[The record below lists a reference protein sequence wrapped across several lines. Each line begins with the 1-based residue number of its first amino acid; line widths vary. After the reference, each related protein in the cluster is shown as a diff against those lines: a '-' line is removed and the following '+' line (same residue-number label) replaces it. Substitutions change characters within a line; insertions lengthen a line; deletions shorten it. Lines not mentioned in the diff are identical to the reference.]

1 MVLRALVL
9 FSSIAVVTFDP
20 SPAAAAQ
27 RQASPGRST
36 VAGVVRDS
44 SGGAVV
50 GAVVVARFARSEQQT
65 VTGPD
70 GRFSLEPPAGEEV
83 VLVVRA
89 GGFAESEQRLA
100 PGAANQELTVVLMP
114 ATLFE
119 SVTVTPTRTE
129 QRLGDV
135 PASVNVLNSE
145 DIRQS
150 PAVVSDD
157 VLRQVPTFSLF
168 RRTSSLSAHPT
179 TQGVSLR
186 GIGPSG
192 VSRTLVLLDGVPFN
206 DPFGGWVYWT
216 RVPMDSTDRIEMV
229 DNSSSSLYGNYAMG
243 GVINIVT
250 TRPAARTVE
259 FKPQYGSRTSP
270 KLDFFA
276 SDVWGKVGA
285 AVEGSM
291 FKTDGFPN
299 VVPSERGAVDNEAT
313 VDYTNYNV
321 KIDYDA
327 SSAVKAFIRGGYF
340 RENRDNAKISTFD
353 GTEEANDTR
362 WSYVSGGVRMV
373 LPDQSDLQAR
383 VFSDF
388 ETFHSNFLAVP
399 NASPP
404 RSIGRMTLNQTV
416 PTTGVGAMASW
427 SKAFT
432 RNQYI
437 TAGTDWRWVDGESQ
451 EGVLDT
457 ARGAQ
462 VITERFSG
470 GNQQSLGAFVQD
482 MITAVPNTQI
492 TLSARVDHWRNYN
505 AHNLETSVGTG
516 LPTANNKPSCEDTGG
531 VPPTCLENK
540 DDTVVSPR
548 VAALYRV
555 TERLSVW
562 GDYGLGYRAPTLN
575 ELYRQFSVGQ
585 VLTRANDQLG
595 PERLRGGELGITLAP
610 VRNLTVRSTW
620 YDNRVENPVANVTIG
635 TNLQQRQN
643 LGRTRIWGIQ
653 NDVDYRLGTSW
664 RVSGGYLYNQ
674 AKVVEFD
681 ANPALVNNCN
691 GVAGEACFLPQVP
704 ENRGSLRGTY
714 SNPKYVTVSLGM
726 QVIGLQYEDD
736 QNARV
741 VPAQALSDAGYPVTT
756 APGLPKYT
764 LVDLMI
770 SRAFGRNVDA
780 YFGIQ
785 NIADRQYFVQTQAT
799 TVGSPRLVNGGI
811 RVRFSGR

>member
-1 MVLRALVL
+1 
-9 FSSIAVVTFDP
+9 
-20 SPAAAAQ
+20 
-27 RQASPGRST
+27 PG
-36 VAGVVRDS
+36 G
-44 SGGAVV
+44 
-50 GAVVVARFARSEQQT
+50 
-65 VTGPD
+65 
-70 GRFSLEPPAGEEV
+70 SLK
-83 VLVVRA
+83 LVVRA
-89 GGFAESEQRLA
+89 GGFAEFSESVTA
-100 PGAANQELTVVLMP
+100 SNEVSVVLKI

-119 SVTVTPTRTE
+119 TVTVTPTRSE
-129 QRLGDV
+129 KALGDV
-135 PASVNVLNSE
+135 PVSANIIE
-145 DIRQS
+145 KETIRQS

-291 FKTDGFPN
+291 FTTDGFPN

-340 RENRDNAKISTFD
+340 RENRDNAKVSTFD

-399 NASPP
+399 NVNPP

-457 ARGAQ
+457 VRGAQ
-462 VITERFSG
+462 VTTERFSG

-635 TNLQQRQN
+635 NNLQQRQN

-653 NDVDYRLGTSW
+653 NDVEYRLGTSW

-674 AKVVEFD
+674 AKVVEF
-681 ANPALVNNCN
+681 
-691 GVAGEACFLPQVP
+691 
-704 ENRGSLRGTY
+704 
-714 SNPKYVTVSLGM
+714 
-726 QVIGLQYEDD
+726 
-736 QNARV
+736 
-741 VPAQALSDAGYPVTT
+741 
-756 APGLPKYT
+756 
-764 LVDLMI
+764 
-770 SRAFGRNVDA
+770 
-780 YFGIQ
+780 
-785 NIADRQYFVQTQAT
+785 
-799 TVGSPRLVNGGI
+799 
-811 RVRFSGR
+811 

>member
-1 MVLRALVL
+1 MALRAWVL
-9 FSSIAVVTFDP
+9 LSLIAVVTFDP
-20 SPAAAAQ
+20 SPAAAA
-27 RQASPGRST
+27 RGQAPPGRST

-70 GRFSLEPPAGEEV
+70 GRFSLDPPAGEEV

-89 GGFAESEQRLA
+89 GGFAESEQRLM
-100 PGAANQELTVVLMP
+100 PSAANKEITVVLMP

-216 RVPMDSTDRIEMV
+216 RVPMDSTDRIEIV

-250 TRPAARTVE
+250 ARPAARTVE

-270 KLDFFA
+270 KFDFFA

-285 AVEGSM
+285 AVEGSL

-299 VVPSERGAVDNEAT
+299 VVPSERGAVDTEAT

-321 KIDYDA
+321 KIDYNA

-340 RENRDNAKISTFD
+340 RENRDNAKVSTFD
-353 GTEEANDTR
+353 GTPEANDTR

-399 NASPP
+399 VVTPP
-404 RSIGRMTLNQTV
+404 RSIGRVTLNQSV

-427 SKAFT
+427 SKTLTAS
-432 RNQYI
+432 QYL

-451 EGVLDT
+451 EGVLDA

-470 GNQQSLGAFVQD
+470 GTQQSLGAFVQD

-492 TLSARVDHWRNYN
+492 TLSARVDHWRNYD
-505 AHNLETSVGTG
+505 AHNLETSVATG

-555 TERLSVW
+555 TDRVSVW
-562 GDYGLGYRAPTLN
+562 GDYGLGFRAPTLN
-575 ELYRQFSVGQ
+575 ELYRQFSVGA

-595 PERLRGGELGITLAP
+595 PERLKGGELGITLAP
-610 VRNLTVRSTW
+610 VRNMTIRSTW

-653 NDVDYRLGTSW
+653 NDVEYRLGTSW

-714 SNPKYVTVSLGM
+714 SNPKYLTVSLGM

-736 QNARV
+736 QNVRV
-741 VPAQALSDAGYPVTT
+741 VPAPALSDAGYPVTT

-770 SRAFGRNVDA
+770 SRAFGRNFDA

-799 TVGSPRLVNGGI
+799 TVGAPRLVTGGI